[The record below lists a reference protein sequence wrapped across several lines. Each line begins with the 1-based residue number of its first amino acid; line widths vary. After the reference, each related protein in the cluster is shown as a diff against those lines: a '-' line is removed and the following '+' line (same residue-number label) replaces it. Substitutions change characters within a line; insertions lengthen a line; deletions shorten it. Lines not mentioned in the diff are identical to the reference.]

1 MAPEPKPKS
10 PEGINKTL
18 ADLSSL
24 RGDMSANAYN
34 FFGGIGAGLGNF
46 AESLGNYFSGK
57 AQAAPGQGI
66 GDRSFAAEQARVY
79 ANLGKTLPLATPV
92 ITAADDAILRGG
104 AAQIRNPQSAPGYT
118 PAAGG
123 GAGAPAPGAATPAN
137 VNIPPRLG
145 ARAQE
150 EAMAN
155 RYGLA
160 YTPGQAAGTAAQQYA
175 DQQLRQQVESTYANT
190 SKALADQIAAA
201 QDRYGANQAD
211 LKNIFGTLTTIR
223 SADKAKINQQFTN
236 SIQAAQD
243 QQAARTAQAQAQL
256 KLGQQGAATAGAE
269 LGAGPTQMPT
279 DSLTSQAVAQGIA
292 DSNANQ
298 ATWGNLMGAMNMQQQ
313 GNVDTSV
320 QGYNLQQ
327 AAALDQL
334 RRDYEDRLLGMQG
347 QQASLQDQIS
357 QAIMGV
363 KGAQAQAQ
371 GDLALQELKNQGLA
385 DVANI
390 RARASLAKGSSSPK
404 APSYSKDIYG
414 FQQRVNDAFGAD
426 GFNNLVGTVD
436 AARQLATQRKV
447 AAAQAAGTTAKAPST
462 TEIMSA
468 WKAVSGMPQLLPY
481 VTEYVNKY

>member
-18 ADLSSL
+18 ADLSNL
-24 RGDMSANAYN
+24 RADMSANAYN
-34 FFGGIGAGLGNF
+34 FVGGIGAGLGNF

-79 ANLGKTLPLATPV
+79 ANLGKTLPLANPV
-92 ITAADDAILRGG
+92 ISAADDAILRGG
-104 AAQIRNPQSAPGYT
+104 AAQIRNPQTTPG
-118 PAAGG
+118 ASSSGN
-123 GAGAPAPGAATPAN
+123 GAPRPGAATPAN
-137 VNIPPRLG
+137 VTIPPRLG

-155 RYGLA
+155 RYGLT

-175 DQQLRQQVESTYANT
+175 DQQLRQQVEGAYANT

-201 QDRYGANQAD
+201 QDRYRKNEAD
-211 LKNIFGTLTTIR
+211 ISSIFGTLSTIR
-223 SADKAKINQQFTN
+223 LADKAKINKQFTD
-236 SIQAAQD
+236 SIQSAQD
-243 QQAARTAQAQAQL
+243 AQAARTAQAQAQL

-298 ATWGNLMGAMNMQQQ
+298 ANWAGLMGSMQNQQLMNLD
-313 GNVDTSV
+313 NSV
-320 QGYNLQQ
+320 SGYNLQK
-327 AAALDQL
+327 AASIDQL

-363 KGAQAQAQ
+363 KGAQASAQ

-390 RARASLAKGSSSPK
+390 RARASLAKGTGSPK

-426 GFNNLVGTVD
+426 GFNNLVGTID
-436 AARQLATQRKV
+436 AARQLATQRKN
-447 AAAQAAGTTAKAPST
+447 AAAQAAGTTAKAPSKA
-462 TEIMSA
+462 EIMSA